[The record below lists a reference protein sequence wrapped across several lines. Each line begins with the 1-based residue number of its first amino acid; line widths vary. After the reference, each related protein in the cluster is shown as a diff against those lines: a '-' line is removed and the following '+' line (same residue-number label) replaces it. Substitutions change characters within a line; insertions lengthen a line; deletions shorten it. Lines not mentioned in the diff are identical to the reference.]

1 MGLGAALGAVFGP
14 PMFVW
19 TKRDRW
25 RGFGAIDGDSLRST
39 LSPLMRT
46 SLSSLKN
53 SKIVDSQG
61 WISLYLFFTYS
72 RRIRY
77 SCRKYYAMDNGA
89 HVDCVSIPV
98 DISREIVH
106 SILRSKEGISS
117 RLGGIHLLPG
127 IGQIKLITKP
137 FCDYSMS
144 YRDQSRYGISIEYIY
159 WVIV

>member
-1 MGLGAALGAVFGP
+1 MVCPGEDTGLGAALGAVFGP
-14 PMFVW
+14 PMSVW

-39 LSPLMRT
+39 LAPLMRT

-61 WISLYLFFTYS
+61 WISLSLFFTYS

-89 HVDCVSIPV
+89 RADCVSIPV

-106 SILRSKEGISS
+106 SFLGSKEGISS

-137 FCDYSMS
+137 FRGLLD
-144 YRDQSRYGISIEYIY
+144 ELP
-159 WVIV
+159 